1 MGVSCYG
8 KVFRKI
14 RKERKVSLKEAA
26 GDIISPQLLSQFELG
41 KKNVS
46 LSNFDQLLDSV
57 GISLLEFARV
67 LELENRKTSIYENM
81 YENSGGGYFQRLIS
95 TKFSFSCQ

>member
-1 MGVSCYG
+1 MGVSRYG
-8 KVFRKI
+8 KAFRKI
-14 RKERKVSLKEAA
+14 RKERKISLKEAA

-46 LSNFDQLLDSV
+46 LSNFDQLLASV

-67 LELENRKTSIYENM
+67 LELENQDSSKYENM
-81 YENSGGGYFQRLIS
+81 YENSGGGGGSIF
-95 TKFSFSCQ
+95 KD

>member
-1 MGVSCYG
+1 MGVSRYG
-8 KVFRKI
+8 KAFRKI
-14 RKERKVSLKEAA
+14 RKERKISLKEAA

-46 LSNFDQLLDSV
+46 LSNFDQLLVSV

-67 LELENRKTSIYENM
+67 LELENQNSSEYENM
-81 YENSGGGYFQRLIS
+81 YENWGGV
-95 TKFSFSCQ
+95 FSKINPQ

>member
-1 MGVSCYG
+1 M
-8 KVFRKI
+8 
-14 RKERKVSLKEAA
+14 SLKEAA

-46 LSNFDQLLDSV
+46 LSNFDQLLASV
-57 GISLLEFARV
+57 GISLLEFARE
-67 LELENRKTSIYENM
+67 LELEKLESSRYENM

-95 TKFSFSCQ
+95 KKFSF

>member
-1 MGVSCYG
+1 MGVSRYG
-8 KVFRKI
+8 KAFRKI
-14 RKERKVSLKEAA
+14 RKERKISLKEAA

-46 LSNFDQLLDSV
+46 LSNFDQLLVSV

-67 LELENRKTSIYENM
+67 LELENQNSSKYENM
-81 YENSGGGYFQRLIS
+81 YENSGGDFQRLIPNN
-95 TKFSFSCQ
+95 FSF

>member
-8 KVFRKI
+8 KAFRKI

-46 LSNFDQLLDSV
+46 LSNFDQLLASV

-81 YENSGGGYFQRLIS
+81 YEKSGGGDFQGIIS
-95 TKFSFSCQ
+95 TKFSIEN

>member
-1 MGVSCYG
+1 M
-8 KVFRKI
+8 
-14 RKERKVSLKEAA
+14 SLKEAA

-46 LSNFDQLLDSV
+46 LSNFDQLLASV

-81 YENSGGGYFQRLIS
+81 YEKSGGGDFQGIIS
-95 TKFSFSCQ
+95 TKFSIEN